1 MRRVWIVLLVVTSLV
16 TMGFLAKTTLRL
28 TQYFS
33 LNTSVKAQAMDWKVV
48 EKSSSSFALE
58 VIYQFNAVKKEGVQ
72 GAIQLEKPYFLNLPS
87 AERAI
92 GELSKKSWDV
102 FYNDKDPSI
111 SSLQRNFPF
120 KDCIQCLLTLGVF
133 IYFLF
138 FKKIIE
144 ESIREW

>member
-1 MRRVWIVLLVVTSLV
+1 MRRIWIVLLVVTSLV
-16 TMGFLAKTTLRL
+16 TMGFLVKTTLRL
-28 TQYFS
+28 NRYFS
-33 LNTSVKAQAMDWKVV
+33 LNTAAKAHFMDWKVV

-58 VIYQFNAVKKEGVQ
+58 VIYQFDAAKKEGVQ
-72 GAIQLEKPYFLNLPS
+72 GATELEKPYFFNLPS
-87 AERAI
+87 AEHAI
-92 GELSKKSWDV
+92 QELSKKSWDV

-138 FKKIIE
+138 FKKIME
-144 ESIREW
+144 KSIQEW